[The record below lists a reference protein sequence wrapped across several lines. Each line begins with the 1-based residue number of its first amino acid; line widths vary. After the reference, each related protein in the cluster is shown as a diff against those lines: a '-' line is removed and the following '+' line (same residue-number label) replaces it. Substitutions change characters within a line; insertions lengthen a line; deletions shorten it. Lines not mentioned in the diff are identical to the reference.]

1 MDIKAE
7 TEEKNN
13 AEIKDAESVETADK
27 AEKTLVEKTTQNDI
41 KPDDEKTVSSKKK
54 TDKKD
59 EPITLKQ
66 ALDEIDKAKETIDK
80 GVKISYG
87 KVSMDLYSK
96 LQKQK
101 ATPDELIELLN
112 KISDTFPDIEMKV
125 LLSIF
130 TELSSKGTSNPYIFA
145 YILNACIDKLN
156 KIGYETPEAP
166 VLDDVIHLKS
176 NISESFSYF
185 LNCVNEKNKSVI
197 EGKDKNQDIIIV
209 NYLYLAILIRGYQN
223 SPSHGVNLFVM
234 MERAFVECYLS
245 NPEKSAEKAVSLF
258 VPKALLNKNSS
269 SMLSSLHYLYSEYKK
284 NCTSLEKKY
293 EEQISE
299 NIRLKNTI
307 KSSQEV
313 QEQLNSE
320 IVLLKDEIARE
331 KIKAE
336 EIETERKKA
345 EDRIK
350 FENNRFEMQSKSM
363 KEGIVGKYKSVLG
376 LEIEGIEDVLEYV
389 PEQVRDAIQE
399 RLDRMRDIMDEMG
412 NE

>member
-1 MDIKAE
+1 MGIKPE
-7 TEEKNN
+7 TEEINNSEIKGVEQAETSGN
-13 AEIKDAESVETADK
+13 AEKTTADK
-27 AEKTLVEKTTQNDI
+27 STENGI
-41 KPDDEKTVSSKKK
+41 KSNETIVNTKKK
-54 TDKKD
+54 NEKKD

-66 ALDEIDKAKETIDK
+66 ALDEIDKAKESIAN
-80 GVKISYG
+80 GVKLSSG
-87 KVSMDLYSK
+87 KISMDLYSK

-101 ATPDELIELLN
+101 VAPDQLIELLN
-112 KISDTFPDIEMKV
+112 KVCETFPDMEMKV

-130 TELSSKGTSNPYIFA
+130 TEMSSKGTSNPYIFA
-145 YILNACIDKLN
+145 YILNTCIEKLN

-166 VLDDVIHLKS
+166 VLADVIHLKS

-185 LNCVNEKNKSVI
+185 LNCVNEKNKSVE
-197 EGKDKNQDIIIV
+197 EGKEKNRDIIIV
-209 NYLYLAILIRGYQN
+209 NYLYLAILIREYQN
-223 SPSHGVNLFVM
+223 NPSHGVNLFVM
-234 MERAFVECYLS
+234 MERAFVECYLL

-258 VPKALLNKNSS
+258 VPKALLNKNPS

-284 NCTSLEKKY
+284 NYISLENKF
-293 EEQISE
+293 EEQVSE
-299 NIRLKNTI
+299 NIRLKDAI
-307 KSSQEV
+307 KASRGIQE
-313 QEQLNSE
+313 ELNFE
-320 IVLLKDEIARE
+320 IVSLKEEIASE

-376 LEIEGIEDVLEYV
+376 LEIEGIEDILEYV
-389 PEQVRDAIQE
+389 PYQVRDAIQE